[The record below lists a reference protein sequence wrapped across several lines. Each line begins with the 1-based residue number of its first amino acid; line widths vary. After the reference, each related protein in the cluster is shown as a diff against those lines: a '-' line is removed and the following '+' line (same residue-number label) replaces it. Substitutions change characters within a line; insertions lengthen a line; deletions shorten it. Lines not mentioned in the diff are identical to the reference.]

1 MAYVQICALISIII
15 AAALLYWTGYR
26 GGLTDGRAEGAD
38 EGRNAERAFNANT
51 IKELE
56 ASLSYI
62 RADHKR
68 LAQHHKKLADNQKSS
83 PENYQHLVAIA
94 EKLKLAAD
102 TFQAVN
108 SQTQATQALALRN
121 KALSMAAQLEPV
133 AQEDAA

>member
-1 MAYVQICALISIII
+1 MTYVQICALISIII

-26 GGLTDGRAEGAD
+26 GGLTDGRTEGVD
-38 EGRNAERAFNANT
+38 EGRKAEHASNARI

-56 ASLSYI
+56 ASLNYI

-83 PENYQHLVAIA
+83 PENYQNLVAIA

-102 TFQAVN
+102 TFRAVN